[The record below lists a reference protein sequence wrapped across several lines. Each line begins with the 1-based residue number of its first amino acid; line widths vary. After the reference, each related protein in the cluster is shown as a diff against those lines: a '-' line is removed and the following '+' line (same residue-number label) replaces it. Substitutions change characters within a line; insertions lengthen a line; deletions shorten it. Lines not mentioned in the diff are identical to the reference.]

1 MTATT
6 FSQKGNHSGFRWH
19 GPALAALA
27 LAAYWPVLNS
37 HPLMDDHL
45 FFSWLEKTPWR
56 DAISQ
61 RLTGN
66 WILNFPQMR
75 MYRPVSGLWQATMY
89 QLFKANPLP
98 HHLMNLLL
106 HCGTGLLAG
115 VFAFRLSDNK
125 KTGWLVAS
133 LMLFHPRA
141 VLGVSLIYNFYD
153 PLITFLM
160 MISLV
165 CLSAVRRNWRSRL
178 VPIQIAVLW
187 LSIGLSLG
195 AKEVALPLP
204 VVLLA
209 GELLWET
216 KKRKGGRV
224 IACHAGPAGLLIL
237 YMVARTCFVGH
248 PFRTHDPHTGF
259 PLPPDSYLWV
269 PFWDGLLL
277 VFSIVGC
284 ALIHRWHKLRE
295 RLPRA
300 SDWMLLW
307 CGCMLLPAV
316 HFCSQVT
323 SRPWFFDERYWYVPL
338 VPLSVFA
345 GMLLTR
351 GSRLSSALGAT
362 ILAVTFPGTVGWLLA
377 AMIFL
382 VSVAAFHTPYEEELQ
397 RTVALLFLIAIAT
410 FTWQQCSGIKLRAD
424 AAAGLHS
431 QLKRVVAETVAKT
444 PVVLLEFTER
454 AVEPSLPFNGDLQW
468 LLTPPFF
475 EENVADRFFFAYP
488 TWDSPPTNRFWDR
501 TTPQLQQR
509 IDTGA
514 AVKVYCWNGET
525 RELKF
530 IGWDIRST
538 AASSKA
544 NLHPFRPVPMKL
556 AAPLHNAHSG
566 KKEISWLSGL
576 ISCDPKI
583 YRFVSLNLSLPD
595 FCETLYPLV
604 IKLSWIS
611 QRSYQ
616 WNEAKEIQVSH
627 ELPYSPHLSRHS
639 IVELWLFPGRR
650 VDWLLGKNIIGLRV
664 TANQNVDLQHL
675 QVVTTLAPEVS
686 SQAVHLNHYAFP
698 PMKFL
703 WTAES
708 WRSIEH

>member
-1 MTATT
+1 
-6 FSQKGNHSGFRWH
+6 
-19 GPALAALA
+19 
-27 LAAYWPVLNS
+27 
-37 HPLMDDHL
+37 
-45 FFSWLEKTPWR
+45 
-56 DAISQ
+56 
-61 RLTGN
+61 
-66 WILNFPQMR
+66 
-75 MYRPVSGLWQATMY
+75 
-89 QLFKANPLP
+89 
-98 HHLMNLLL
+98 
-106 HCGTGLLAG
+106 
-115 VFAFRLSDNK
+115 
-125 KTGWLVAS
+125 
-133 LMLFHPRA
+133 
-141 VLGVSLIYNFYD
+141 
-153 PLITFLM
+153 
-160 MISLV
+160 
-165 CLSAVRRNWRSRL
+165 
-178 VPIQIAVLW
+178 
-187 LSIGLSLG
+187 
-195 AKEVALPLP
+195 
-204 VVLLA
+204 
-209 GELLWET
+209 
-216 KKRKGGRV
+216 
-224 IACHAGPAGLLIL
+224 
-237 YMVARTCFVGH
+237 
-248 PFRTHDPHTGF
+248 
-259 PLPPDSYLWV
+259 
-269 PFWDGLLL
+269 
-277 VFSIVGC
+277 
-284 ALIHRWHKLRE
+284 
-295 RLPRA
+295 
-300 SDWMLLW
+300 
-307 CGCMLLPAV
+307 MLLPAV